1 MFISRM
7 SPVEELQMIS
17 DGWDGGLDTFF
28 YYSPNFN
35 FSKCISRID
44 GKKKKKDAKWETGG
58 TEAVT

>member
-1 MFISRM
+1 M

-35 FSKCISRID
+35 HSKCISRID
-44 GKKKKKDAKWETGG
+44 GKKKKDAKWEAGG